1 MTLAAS
7 LILSAALVLTG
18 GFRDGISCTVQG
30 YVYSMP
36 DEPPAF
42 GSPNGCTG
50 IRWRLDTVNRAVIFW
65 SPYTVVTIPLPE
77 RTDGQML
84 LQYHWGNDTAQLG
97 GKAQRVYA
105 EPTSTG

>member
-7 LILSAALVLTG
+7 LLLSAALFLTG

-36 DEPPAF
+36 DEPIDF
-42 GSPNGCTG
+42 KSPNGCTG
-50 IRWRLDTVNRAVIFW
+50 IRWRVDLVNRALILW
-65 SPYTVVTIPLPE
+65 SPYTVVTVPLPE

-84 LQYHWGNDTAQLG
+84 FQYYWGNETAQLG
-97 GKAQRVYA
+97 GKSQRVHA
-105 EPTSTG
+105 DPTSTG